1 MSTIIPN
8 VFHHIPETLSYHL
21 LVGGVIEIMAVVE
34 GDGSN
39 LGVVQQP
46 AGIPPRHD
54 VSLERDECV
63 RNDYGQ
69 KLLCILSTLVSIKN

>member
-1 MSTIIPN
+1 
-8 VFHHIPETLSYHL
+8 
-21 LVGGVIEIMAVVE
+21 MAVVE
-34 GDGSN
+34 GDGLN

-63 RNDYGQ
+63 RNDYSQ
-69 KLLCILSTLVSIKN
+69 KLLCILGTLVSIKN

>member
-1 MSTIIPN
+1 
-8 VFHHIPETLSYHL
+8 
-21 LVGGVIEIMAVVE
+21 MAVVE
-34 GDGSN
+34 GDGSD

-63 RNDYGQ
+63 RNDYTMNTRFYKEL
-69 KLLCILSTLVSIKN
+69 KLSFLFTFHKM